1 MNAKDYIL
9 LMFMKAKQ
17 HHLIPSSCHEFEFTV
32 GKTSNGDIIC
42 LGLEFWAGNKRFNE
56 DDTPIKPTNV
66 DIPPEL
72 QLTYNYYAACII
84 KEQYK

>member
-1 MNAKDYIL
+1 MNAKDYIM
-9 LMFMKAKQ
+9 LMLSKAKQ
-17 HHLIPSSCHEFEFTV
+17 HKLIPLSCHEFEFTV
-32 GKTSNGDIIC
+32 AETTDRNIIC
-42 LGLEFWAGNKRFNE
+42 MGLDYWPDNTRVNE